1 MRKLIGTIVIL
12 FVAAYL
18 AIQVFGASMV
28 SSAIS
33 GATGAKTS
41 VNRVHLKLFP
51 FELGIYGTRIHNLE
65 GFQEPEL
72 MSIPEIFVRV
82 NLADLLKGVAHVE
95 KISLNL
101 DHVTFERTQ
110 GGKINL
116 KELLDHSKQKQKE
129 AEAKEAPKPSET
141 KPQEPAPAKP
151 GMKTQIDEVV
161 LSLGSLTY
169 ADYGSGQRVE
179 KKINIKVENEVLHHV
194 TDTFSLVQQVIV
206 IIIKRIGLS
215 TLGIQMD
222 IFKGSVGES
231 AGEIINQAKDK
242 LSQLFA

>member
-1 MRKLIGTIVIL
+1 MRKLIGTIVI
-12 FVAAYL
+12 AA
-18 AIQVFGASMV
+18 AAVFFAVQVFGAAMV

-41 VNRVHLKLFP
+41 VKRVHLKLFP
-51 FELGIYGTRIHNLE
+51 LEIGIYGTRIHNLE
-65 GFQEPEL
+65 GFQEPEFI
-72 MSIPEIFVRV
+72 SIPEIFVRV
-82 NLADLLKGVAHVE
+82 KLADLLKGVAHVE

-101 DHVTFERTQ
+101 EHVTFEKAQ
-110 GGKINL
+110 SGKINL
-116 KELLDHSKQKQKE
+116 KELLDRSKQKQKE
-129 AEAKEAPKPSET
+129 AEAKEAPKPSEP
-141 KPQEPAPAKP
+141 KPQEPAPKKS

-169 ADYGSGQRVE
+169 VDYGSGQRIE
-179 KKINIKVENEVLHHV
+179 KKINLKVENEVLHHV